1 MRTHRP
7 AIALQVGGPLL
18 TLVAVV
24 ACDVLT
30 RRGVELPVPMVCLL
44 LTVVISAVIGGVRP
58 GITSAVLVLLY
69 SLHYFSLPG
78 SPLSY
83 HAASLRQLAAV
94 FLAAPVVALTVG
106 SLRQRELDRAA
117 APEAATPAGLAAQ
130 DERPDL
136 PPGSVGTVAGA
147 AARHAANTIAEWATV
162 RVLDGL
168 GGLRCVAA
176 AHRQAVRDPVVREL
190 IGRGAREATGRVTP
204 AGLWGGSIATLLEVN
219 GPVLAALAD
228 GEERATYATLA
239 PVRILTLPLRA
250 RGRALGILELGT
262 SDPGALLP
270 ADIPLAERY
279 ADHLAG
285 ALDAAGAAALAE
297 EAERRYRMLFE
308 SHPNPMW
315 VFDSETL
322 GFLDVNDAAV
332 RQYGYSRAEFLE
344 MTIMEVLPDDDAQ
357 GTVRSPER
365 RSTKREEVA
374 LARHQK
380 KDGRLLDVE
389 IVSHALIF
397 AGRPARLVL
406 VTDVSDRARTRVALH
421 ERDEQLRRAQ
431 RLDAAARLASGVAH
445 DFNNVLTAIR
455 GYSDL
460 LLRDLDETDAKS
472 ADLLEIRRAADRGA
486 LLTRQLLAFGHR
498 PASAPEALDLN
509 AIVRGLESL
518 LQRLVGA
525 DVQLETVLAPSIGLI
540 RADPGHIEQVI
551 INLVLNARDALAQG
565 GTLTVETS
573 ERHVAPPA
581 RGPGARP
588 GLYVVLAVN
597 DNGSGMDEATQARL
611 FEPFFTTK
619 EAAQG
624 TGLGLAIVH
633 GIVKSSGGMI
643 RLSSEP
649 GAGTSVRLFFP
660 RLDDA
665 GAALL
670 APAPVEERGMET
682 ILLVEDEEPV
692 RAVIRKTLMAN
703 GYAVLEARHGGDA
716 LQVAGHH
723 RGPIHLLLTDVVMP
737 GMGGRD
743 LAERLLNQRPDMRV
757 LYISGYTSDEV
768 VRKGGGGVGGFV
780 QKPFTSETLLRGIR
794 ERLAAPA
801 DSADADDAVAA
812 DRTA

>member
-1 MRTHRP
+1 MHHRP

-58 GITSAVLVLLY
+58 AITSAVLVLLY
-69 SLHYFSLPG
+69 SLHYFSSPG

-83 HAASLRQLAAV
+83 HATNLRELAAV
-94 FLAAPVVALTVG
+94 FLAAPVAALAVG
-106 SLRQRELDRAA
+106 ALRQREIDRRTAA
-117 APEAATPAGLAAQ
+117 ERPAAESPSVATPL
-130 DERPDL
+130 PDL
-136 PPGSVGTVAGA
+136 PPGSIGTVADA
-147 AARHAANTIAEWATV
+147 AARHAANTLAEWATV
-162 RVLDGL
+162 RVVDGL

-176 AHRQAVRDPVVREL
+176 AHRQAVRDPVIRQLV
-190 IGRGAREATGRVTP
+190 GRGAREATGRATP
-204 AGLWGGSIATLLEVN
+204 AGVWGGSAPALLEVN
-219 GPVLAALAD
+219 DAVLAALLDAD
-228 GEERATYATLA
+228 ERPTYGALA
-239 PVRILTLPLRA
+239 PIRILTVPLRA

-262 SDPGALLP
+262 SDPAGLLP
-270 ADIPLAERY
+270 GAIPAAEHY
-279 ADHLAG
+279 ASHL
-285 ALDAAGAAALAE
+285 AAALDTASTAAVAE
-297 EAERRYRMLFE
+297 DAERRYRVLFE

-322 GFLDVNDAAV
+322 GFLDVNEAAV
-332 RQYGYSRAEFLE
+332 RQYGYSRAEFLD
-344 MTIMEVLPDDDAQ
+344 MTIMEVLPDDDVQ
-357 GTVRSPER
+357 GAARSPER
-365 RSTKREEVA
+365 RASKRDEVA

-380 KDGRLLDVE
+380 KDGTLLDVE
-389 IVSHALIF
+389 IVSHSLVF

-406 VTDVSDRARTRVALH
+406 VTDVSDRARARVALH

-460 LLRDLDETDAKS
+460 LLRDLNETDPQS
-472 ADLLEIRRAADRGA
+472 NDLMEIRRAADRGA

-509 AIVRGLESL
+509 TVVRGLESL

-551 INLVLNARDALAQG
+551 INLVLNARDALAHG
-565 GTLTVETS
+565 GTLTIETS
-573 ERHVAPPA
+573 ERHVAPAA
-581 RGPGARP
+581 RGPAGRP
-588 GLYVVLAVN
+588 GLYVVLAVT
-597 DNGSGMDEATQARL
+597 DNGSGMDEETQAHL

-633 GIVKSSGGMI
+633 GIVKSSGGQI

-670 APAPVEERGMET
+670 APPAVEERGMET

-692 RAVIRKTLMAN
+692 RAVIRKTLLAN
-703 GYAVLEARHGGDA
+703 GYSVLEARQGRDA
-716 LQVAGHH
+716 LQVAAHH
-723 RGPIHLLLTDVVMP
+723 RGTIHLLVTDVVMP
-737 GMGGRD
+737 GMGGRE
-743 LAERLLNQRPDMRV
+743 LAERLTAQRPGLRV

-768 VRKGGGGVGGFV
+768 LRKGGDSLAGFV
-780 QKPFTSETLLRGIR
+780 QKPFTSETLLRNIR
-794 ERLAAPA
+794 ERLNAPL
-801 DSADADDAVAA
+801 DSGEPVAA
-812 DRTA
+812 DRMA